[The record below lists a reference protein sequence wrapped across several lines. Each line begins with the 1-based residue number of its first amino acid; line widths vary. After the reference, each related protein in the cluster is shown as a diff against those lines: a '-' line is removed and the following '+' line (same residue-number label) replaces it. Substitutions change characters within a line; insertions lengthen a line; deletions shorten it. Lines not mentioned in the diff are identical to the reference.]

1 MDERTDEQLSQ
12 QFNLQQSFNRMF
24 HLKDI
29 QFCFFLEH
37 II

>member
-12 QFNLQQSFNRMF
+12 QFNLQQSFHRMF